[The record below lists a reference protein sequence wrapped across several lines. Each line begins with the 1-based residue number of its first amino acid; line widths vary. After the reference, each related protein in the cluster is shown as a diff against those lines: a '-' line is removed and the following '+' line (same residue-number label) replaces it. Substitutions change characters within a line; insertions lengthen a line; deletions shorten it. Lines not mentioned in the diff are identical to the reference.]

1 MKQIFFAFAL
11 ISLDLSGTAQSFSQ
25 VALHKYEN
33 ATSTSISLI
42 TDASV
47 TNNTAV
53 IFNLKTVASSI
64 KVQRSFITYFG
75 ENAENNW
82 SIVGKYFLNRFHSNG
97 LLINAL
103 FTKNGRLI
111 YTITYGTEKNLP
123 ADIRKI
129 VKREYYDYTITMAI
143 EVKENGRDIWV
154 IKLDSPSEQMTVRVE
169 DHEMEQVLQFDK
181 AN

>member
-11 ISLDLSGTAQSFSQ
+11 ISLDLLGTAQSFAQ
-25 VALHKYEN
+25 AALRKNEN
-33 ATSTSISLI
+33 AKPVSISFI

-47 TNNTAV
+47 TNNAGAL
-53 IFNLKTVASSI
+53 FNLNAAASRI
-64 KVQRSFITYFG
+64 KVQRSFIAYFG

-82 SIVGKYFLNRFHSNG
+82 SMVGKDFLNRFHSNG

-111 YTITYGTEKNLP
+111 YTIRYCTEKNLP

-143 EVKENGRDIWV
+143 EVKESDRDIWV
-154 IKLDSPSEQMTVRVE
+154 IKLDSPSEQITVRVE
-169 DHEMEQVLQFDK
+169 DGEMEQVQQFEK
-181 AN
+181 LN